1 MLKVVLTSL
10 CFIIII
16 IILAD
21 LALDTILLLRQL
33 VFCTYTLC
41 GTVKI
46 QYGHGRVLN
55 VISGVVMPRHSPLIT
70 RQNCKSHFVGFV
82 MMLLVKWKW
91 LGGVRCFYIQQ
102 SLTIQKYVCMN

>member
-1 MLKVVLTSL
+1 MLKVVLTSF
-10 CFIIII
+10 CFIITIII
-16 IILAD
+16 IILAE

-33 VFCTYTLC
+33 VFCTYTLF

-70 RQNCKSHFVGFV
+70 RQNHFVGFV
-82 MMLLVKWKW
+82 MMLLIK
-91 LGGVRCFYIQQ
+91 
-102 SLTIQKYVCMN
+102 